1 MHSHQFQIIIPARKG
16 SKRFPGKNKTI
27 LEGKPLI
34 QHSIDFAI
42 REGVTPSQIWV
53 NSDDEEILALADK
66 SGVNSYI
73 RSQHL
78 ADDFA
83 STVAV
88 LEDQIAFFRLNQIP
102 CDAVILLQVTN
113 PLRPS
118 GLLKN
123 SVKLFEESQ
132 RSSLCTFS
140 RLNKKFGA
148 INDNFFLPRNYLPGQ
163 RMQDL
168 EPLYFENGLIYIT
181 LAELIMNHQRI
192 IGEDVYPL
200 VMDHIFAQVDI
211 DEPEDLLFAKFLLE
225 NTPYDKL

>member
-1 MHSHQFQIIIPARKG
+1 MHSQQFQIIIPARKG